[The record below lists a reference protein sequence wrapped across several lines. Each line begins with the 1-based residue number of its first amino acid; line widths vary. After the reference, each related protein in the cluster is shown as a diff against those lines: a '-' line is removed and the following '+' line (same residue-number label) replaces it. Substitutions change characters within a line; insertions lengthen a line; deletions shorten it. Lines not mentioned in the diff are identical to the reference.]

1 MKIFS
6 QMKKAKIKKKDVS
19 AVNKTKAPNLPK
31 YSSGVINSASGYA
44 RATRPANVGMVSQ
57 EIQDFCNDQNYSGHT
72 LDDWKKWHL
81 KKHGNGKGIDRAVEE
96 AWNKFIEIRNS
107 LATVTKDDVRMW
119 MEDFVY
125 SKTYDGLMVQKAVIK
140 KIAEDENLGWRL
152 ANADEEKQ
160 GVDGFINEKAVQ
172 IKSETYKETG
182 KKHNEEV
189 TCPVV
194 YYRKLRNTKDISFD
208 YDPKWFK

>member
-1 MKIFS
+1 
-6 QMKKAKIKKKDVS
+6 
-19 AVNKTKAPNLPK
+19 
-31 YSSGVINSASGYA
+31 
-44 RATRPANVGMVSQ
+44 MVSQ
-57 EIQDFCNDQNYSGHT
+57 EIQDFCDDQNYSGHT
-72 LDDWKKWHL
+72 LDDWIKWHL

-107 LATVTKDDVRMW
+107 LATVTKDDFRKW

-160 GVDGFINEKAVQ
+160 GIDGLVNEKAVQ

-194 YYRKLRNTKDISFD
+194 YYRKLRNTKDISFE